1 MAKASEEISKYNAN
15 SGGKTDANLA
25 NDSNHLGGIPA
36 DEYATKKYV
45 QDYHDNK
52 EAALKQYIDG
62 QDNAKLQ
69 EAKAYA
75 DQIVAGQDF
84 SSFAKV
90 TDVQALD
97 TKLSNKITQEAATQ
111 KSYTDSKVQAV
122 VDDVNSNFQ
131 DVSNS
136 IGTLNGTV
144 NNLFQSVSNGKAQV
158 AEAITDKGV
167 ATSAS
172 DSFATMATNISNI
185 QTGGG
190 SGTDP
195 NFVNTSDADATASDI
210 LLGKTAYVKGNK
222 VYGTLIAQQEIGQ
235 PTYGL
240 DTSDATALAS
250 DVTAGKTFYAR
261 GQKLTGTMHDTE
273 IEEFYGVNTDG
284 ALLSE
289 QKIIGTLDT
298 ITGDRIIDRE
308 FMTFSKNLDYCVS
321 LAYINNVTDSTNDEN
336 VTKYIESYKVDN
348 GLQVIGGDDSY
359 KKYRYTFEE
368 LGIGTNETILDI
380 ALGAPGLMT
389 YSNRCLLVIL
399 TYRVTP
405 PESGT
410 MYTHEYV
417 AHLYTYNLEE
427 NGAIGKMFDTQK
439 YVIDNYEK
447 VIYSFTDTNSAYISY
462 YKGKIATFNLDP
474 NQFYIVRGRDYST
487 SGVRVLYLNTCKLQ
501 YSIDSNN
508 DKLNTNLFVS
518 TYSHDIG
525 HGHSTYAGY
534 LYYNSS
540 RVFLSKDDRFLIYRN
555 VSSRTEGRSLII
567 YNETSQDNPEI
578 YIPRLGRLNAECDG
592 IMAIPGTT
600 KLIGWKHN
608 GSDHPLYVFDTSI
621 NEEGELEI
629 TYLKTIKTRTNV
641 GCMALTNND
650 EKLIVTRANEATG
663 SAPTY
668 IYYSYAYIEI
678 YDLDTV
684 LNIENEG
691 VLQSPEYS
699 QKLNPLN
706 SDKLTAPIHIIWQ
719 NIDETKC
726 IIYGNYRVSMPY
738 QKDMYTLSF
747 EKDLQH
753 VIGLKYKGNY
763 FYRQDP
769 HILTAGQPDVRAG
782 KTFIGWMGT
791 QETGTMEVSEE

>member
-62 QDNAKLQ
+62 QDNTKLQ

-84 SSFAKV
+84 SGFAKV
-90 TDVQALD
+90 TDVQSLD
-97 TKLSNKITQEAATQ
+97 TKLSNKITQEATTQ
-111 KSYTDSKVQAV
+111 KNYTDSKVQAV

-131 DVSNS
+131 DVTNS
-136 IGTLNGTV
+136 ISTLNGTV

-195 NFVNTSDADATASDI
+195 NFVNTSDANATASDI

-405 PESGT
+405 PESGSQ
-410 MYTHEYV
+410 YTHEYV

-447 VIYSFTDTNSAYISY
+447 VIYSFTNGASYYIST
-462 YKGKIATFNLDP
+462 YKGRIATFNLDP
-474 NQFYIVRGRDYST
+474 NQFYIVRGIGYST
-487 SGVRVLYLNTCKLQ
+487 SGVRYSYLNACKLI
-501 YSIDSNN
+501 YSIETSNN
-508 DKLNTNLFVS
+508 QLNIALSVS
-518 TYSHDIG
+518 TYSHDYG
-525 HGHSTYAGY
+525 NNAPTS
-534 LYYNSS
+534 L
-540 RVFLSKDDRFLIYRN
+540 RFLI
-555 VSSRTEGRSLII
+555 SALFTSL
-567 YNETSQDNPEI
+567 
-578 YIPRLGRLNAECDG
+578 
-592 IMAIPGTT
+592 
-600 KLIGWKHN
+600 
-608 GSDHPLYVFDTSI
+608 F
-621 NEEGELEI
+621 
-629 TYLKTIKTRTNV
+629 LKRRQISNIS
-641 GCMALTNND
+641 N
-650 EKLIVTRANEATG
+650 
-663 SAPTY
+663 
-668 IYYSYAYIEI
+668 YS
-678 YDLDTV
+678 
-684 LNIENEG
+684 
-691 VLQSPEYS
+691 
-699 QKLNPLN
+699 
-706 SDKLTAPIHIIWQ
+706 
-719 NIDETKC
+719 
-726 IIYGNYRVSMPY
+726 
-738 QKDMYTLSF
+738 
-747 EKDLQH
+747 
-753 VIGLKYKGNY
+753 
-763 FYRQDP
+763 
-769 HILTAGQPDVRAG
+769 
-782 KTFIGWMGT
+782 
-791 QETGTMEVSEE
+791 